1 MGEQLPAG
9 SRRKPA
15 LVSQLPGTGVTEPE
29 YAPPF

>member
-15 LVSQLPGTGVTEPE
+15 LVFQLPGTGVTEPE
-29 YAPPF
+29 YTPPF